1 MKLISFCPFL
11 KMFNSNIST
20 GCKQKPPE
28 LRQEEAFQNEKIVSL
43 KKKRKSHIGKVTKT
57 INKINDLIDKQADF
71 SNIDSCI
78 KSSEKYTKNIRK
90 LTSLKISVR
99 ENNFTRNNI
108 T

>member
-1 MKLISFCPFL
+1 
-11 KMFNSNIST
+11 MFNSNIST

-43 KKKRKSHIGKVTKT
+43 KKKRKT

-78 KSSEKYTKNIRK
+78 KSSEKYTKNIRN
-90 LTSLKISVR
+90 LTSLKTSVR
-99 ENNFTRNNI
+99 ENNFMRNNI